1 VPRAMV
7 HRPEVALV
15 AEVCMC
21 RAVGAQSEGP
31 YTTAGDVS
39 RTVRQLGLM
48 AQEKRCFVGVMGLGK
63 VVSGANDD

>member
-1 VPRAMV
+1 VPRAKV
-7 HRPEVALV
+7 HRPEIALGE
-15 AEVCMC
+15 EVGMC

-48 AQEKRCFVGVMGLGK
+48 AQE
-63 VVSGANDD
+63 